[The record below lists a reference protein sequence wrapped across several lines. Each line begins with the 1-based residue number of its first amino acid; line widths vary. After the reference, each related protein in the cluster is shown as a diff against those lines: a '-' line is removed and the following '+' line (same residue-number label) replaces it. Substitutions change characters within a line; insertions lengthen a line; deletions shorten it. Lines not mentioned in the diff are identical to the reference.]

1 MDGGSWVLALAGGVG
16 GAVYALNVTLG
27 HIPPLADKAGKAV
40 RALKKLKAEI
50 KGPTEK

>member
-1 MDGGSWVLALAGGVG
+1 MAGGVG
-16 GAVYALNVTLG
+16 GAVYALNVALG
-27 HIPPLADKAGKAV
+27 HIPSLADKAGKAV